1 MPMIYDFTTR
11 PERHG
16 QDAMAVDAV
25 GHGWAPGAPKEG
37 FSLLPMW
44 VADMNFV
51 SFPGIQEAMARR
63 VAHPSFGYFEPRK
76 EYYQG
81 IINWQRD
88 RNGVTDLT
96 PEEIGYE
103 NGVLGGVVSAM
114 RVLCSPGEAVLVH
127 SPTYI
132 GFTHALEENGYKM
145 VHSPLKLDGT
155 QIWRMDFDDM
165 EKKIREE
172 KIHTMVFCSPHNPC
186 GRVWQR
192 KELERLSAL
201 CEKYEVRVISD
212 EIWSDILM
220 PGQKHMP
227 THSVSDYLRDHTVS
241 FYAPSKTFN
250 LAGLV
255 GSYHI
260 IRNRYLRDRVRKA
273 GSMSHYNGMNVLS
286 MHALIGAYTAEGGN
300 WVNQMCQVIDQNIT
314 MAEKALTGIHGV
326 RFYRPEG
333 TYMIFPDF
341 REWCEA
347 NGKTMDQLEKACWD
361 VGVALQD
368 GRMFHGAWNLRINLA
383 MPSRYVEEALHRLKQ
398 YVFQ

>member
-1 MPMIYDFTTR
+1 MEFDFTTILD
-11 PERHG
+11 RHG
-16 QDAMAVDAV
+16 KDSLAADKIPFEGVSV
-25 GHGWAPGAPKEG
+25 EEG
-37 FSLLPMW
+37 FSSIPMW
-44 VADMNFV
+44 VADM
-51 SFPGIQEAMARR
+51 SFPAGPFIVDAIRKRLEM
-63 VAHPSFGYFEPRK
+63 PNFGYFAP
-76 EYYQG
+76 
-81 IINWQRD
+81 
-88 RNGVTDLT
+88 
-96 PEEIGYE
+96 PEEYFEAIIRWHRERKDDSGLTKEAIGYE
-103 NGVLGGVVSAM
+103 NGVLGGVRSA
-114 RVLCSPGEAVLVH
+114 VCAFSSPGESILVH
-127 SPTYI
+127 SPVYV
-132 GFTHALEENGYKM
+132 GFTGTLNGLGRRM
-145 VHSPLKLDGT
+145 VFSDLKRDEAG
-155 QIWRMDFDDM
+155 IWRMDYEDM
-165 EKKIREE
+165 DRKLKENH
-172 KIHTMVFCSPHNPC
+172 IHLAIFCYPHNPC
-186 GRVWQR
+186 GRVW
-192 KELERLSAL
+192 ERWEIEKAMAL
-201 CEKYEVRVISD
+201 FKKYDVYVVSD
-212 EIWSDILM
+212 EIWSDIILS
-220 PGQKHMP
+220 GKHIP
-227 THSVSDYLRDHTVS
+227 VQSVSEDAKMRTVA

-383 MPSRYVEEALHRLKQ
+383 MPSQYVEEAFHRLKQ